1 MLLQSIIYTFTK
13 KNNVMNF
20 VAEMKW
26 RNMINDYT
34 PGIEEELLSN
44 FSAGYVG
51 FDPTAS
57 SLHIGSLAP
66 IMLLMHLQRCGH
78 KPIALLG
85 GATAMI
91 GDPSG
96 KKSERKLLTQDEV
109 NTNLISVKKQLELFL
124 DFDCGK
130 NSAEIVNNLD
140 WISNLSII
148 DFLRDFG
155 KSLTVNYMMAKD
167 SVKNRIE
174 TGISFTEFSYQLIQA
189 YDFFHLHKNKNCKIQ
204 IGGSDQWGNITS
216 GIELIKKQ
224 SAEKS
229 YALTC
234 PLVTKSDGSKFGKTE
249 EGNIW
254 LDPAKTSP
262 YKFLQ
267 YWMNISDEDAK
278 KYIKI
283 FSLFNEEEIKNLI
296 INHEKEPHMRI
307 IQKQLASEITS
318 RVHGSVVYKNAL
330 KVSQILFGKD
340 TQEELRSISEK
351 DFLMIFEG
359 VPIYNIDMNDLSNID
374 PVTLFVEKAQVFSS
388 KGEARRMLSSNAIS
402 LNKKKINIDSIISSD
417 NLLNNKYLLVQK
429 GKKNYIIIKVIK

>member
-1 MLLQSIIYTFTK
+1 MFLQSIIYTFTNK
-13 KNNVMNF
+13 TIYMNF

-26 RNMINDYT
+26 RNMINDFT
-34 PGIEEELLSN
+34 PGIEEELMSNLST
-44 FSAGYVG
+44 GYVG

-66 IMLLMHLQRCGH
+66 IMLLMHLQRSGH

-96 KKSERKLLTQDEV
+96 KKSERKLLSQDEV
-109 NTNLISVKKQLELFL
+109 HANLISVKKQLELFL
-124 DFDCGK
+124 DFDCGQ

-140 WISNLSII
+140 WVSNLSIVN
-148 DFLRDFG
+148 FLRDFG

-189 YDFFHLHKNKNCKIQ
+189 YDFFHLYKTKNCKIQ

-224 SAEKS
+224 NVGKA

-234 PLVTKSDGSKFGKTE
+234 PLVTKADGSKFGKTE

-254 LDPAKTSP
+254 LDPNRTSP

-267 YWMNISDEDAK
+267 YWMNISDDDSK

-283 FSLFNEEEIKNLI
+283 FSLLNKQEIEDLI
-296 INHEKEPHMRI
+296 INHDKEPHMRI
-307 IQKQLASEITS
+307 IQKQLAKEITS
-318 RVHGSVVYKNAL
+318 RVHGSTIYSNAL

-340 TQEELRSISEK
+340 TQEELKNISEE

-359 VPIYNIDMNDLSNID
+359 VPIYNISRNDIKSID
-374 PVTLFVEKAQVFSS
+374 PVNLLAEKTQVFSS
-388 KGEARRMLSSNAIS
+388 KGEARRMLSSNAVS
-402 LNKKKINIDSIISSD
+402 LNKKKITVDSIINTD

-429 GKKNYIIIKVIK
+429 GKKNYIIIKII

>member
-1 MLLQSIIYTFTK
+1 MFLQSIIYTFTK
-13 KNNVMNF
+13 KTINMNF

-26 RNMINDYT
+26 RNMINDFT
-34 PGIEEELLSN
+34 PGIEEELMSNLST
-44 FSAGYVG
+44 GYVG

-66 IMLLMHLQRCGH
+66 IMLLMHLQRSGH

-96 KKSERKLLTQDEV
+96 KKSERKLLSQDEV
-109 NTNLISVKKQLELFL
+109 HANLISVKKQLELFL
-124 DFDCGK
+124 DFDCGQ

-140 WISNLSII
+140 WVSNLSIVN
-148 DFLRDFG
+148 FLRDFG

-189 YDFFHLHKNKNCKIQ
+189 YDFFHLYKTKNCKIQ

-224 SAEKS
+224 NVGKA

-234 PLVTKSDGSKFGKTE
+234 PLVTKADGAKFGKTE

-254 LDPAKTSP
+254 LDPTRTSP

-267 YWMNISDEDAK
+267 YWMNISDDDSK

-283 FSLFNEEEIKNLI
+283 FSLLNKQEIEDLI
-296 INHEKEPHMRI
+296 INHDKEPHMRI
-307 IQKQLASEITS
+307 IQKQLAKEITS
-318 RVHGSVVYKNAL
+318 RVHGSITYSNAL

-340 TQEELRSISEK
+340 TQEELKNISEE

-359 VPIYNIDMNDLSNID
+359 VPIYNISRNDIKSID
-374 PVTLFVEKAQVFSS
+374 PVNLLAEKTQVFSS
-388 KGEARRMLSSNAIS
+388 KGEARRMLSSNAVS
-402 LNKKKINIDSIISSD
+402 LNKKKISVDSIITAD

-429 GKKNYIIIKVIK
+429 GKKNYIIIKII

>member
-1 MLLQSIIYTFTK
+1 MFLQSIIYTFTK
-13 KNNVMNF
+13 KTINMNF

-26 RNMINDYT
+26 RNMINDFT
-34 PGIEEELLSN
+34 PGIEEELMSNLST
-44 FSAGYVG
+44 GYVG

-66 IMLLMHLQRCGH
+66 IMLLMHLQRSGH

-96 KKSERKLLTQDEV
+96 KKSERKLLSQDEV
-109 NTNLISVKKQLELFL
+109 HANLISVKKQLELFL
-124 DFDCGK
+124 DFDCGQ

-140 WISNLSII
+140 WISKFSIVN
-148 DFLRDFG
+148 FLRDFG

-189 YDFFHLHKNKNCKIQ
+189 YDFFHLYKTKNCKIQ

-224 SAEKS
+224 NVGKA

-234 PLVTKSDGSKFGKTE
+234 PLVTKADGSKFGKTE

-254 LDPAKTSP
+254 LDPTRTSP

-267 YWMNISDEDAK
+267 YWMNISDDDSK

-283 FSLFNEEEIKNLI
+283 FSLLNKQEIEDLI
-296 INHEKEPHMRI
+296 INHDKEPHMRI
-307 IQKQLASEITS
+307 IQKQLAKEITS
-318 RVHGSVVYKNAL
+318 RVHGSIIYSNAL

-340 TQEELRSISEK
+340 TQEELKNISEE

-359 VPIYNIDMNDLSNID
+359 VPIYNISRNDIKSID
-374 PVTLFVEKAQVFSS
+374 PVNLLAEKTQVFSS
-388 KGEARRMLSSNAIS
+388 KGEARRMLSSNAVS
-402 LNKKKINIDSIISSD
+402 LNKKKISVDSIITAD

-429 GKKNYIIIKVIK
+429 GKKNYIIIKII

>member
-1 MLLQSIIYTFTK
+1 
-13 KNNVMNF
+13 MNF
-20 VAEMKW
+20 VSEMKW
-26 RNMINDYT
+26 RNMINDIT
-34 PGIEEELLSN
+34 PGIEDELASKMTT
-44 FSAGYVG
+44 GYVG

-66 IMLLMHLQRCGH
+66 IMLLMHLQKCGH

-96 KKSERKLLTQDEV
+96 KKSERKLLTKEEV
-109 NTNLISVKKQLELFL
+109 HSNLLSVKKQLEFFL

-140 WISNLSII
+140 WADNLSVIN
-148 DFLRDFG
+148 FFRDFG

-189 YDFFHLHKNKNCKIQ
+189 YDFFHLYQTKKCTIQ

-216 GIELIKKQ
+216 GIELIRKQ
-224 SAEKS
+224 IGEQAF
-229 YALTC
+229 ALTC

-254 LDPAKTSP
+254 LDPNMTSP

-283 FSLFNEEEIKNLI
+283 FSLSNEQEILDLQKN
-296 INHEKEPHMRI
+296 HDEAPHLRI
-307 IQKQLASEITS
+307 IQKQLAKEITS
-318 RVHGSVVYKNAL
+318 RVHGDSTYLNAM
-330 KVSQILFGKD
+330 KVSEILFGKD
-340 TQEELRSISEK
+340 TQAELKIISEK

-359 VPIYNIDMNDLSNID
+359 VPMHNMSKEDLNNID
-374 PVTLFVEKAQVFSS
+374 PITLLAEKTQVFSS
-388 KGEARRMLSSNAIS
+388 KGEARRMLNSNAIS
-402 LNKKKINIDSIISSD
+402 LNKHKINIETKINPSE
-417 NLLNNKYLLVQK
+417 LLNNKYLLIQK
-429 GKKNYIIIKVIK
+429 GKKNYIIIKVN

>member
-1 MLLQSIIYTFTK
+1 MFLQSIIYTFTNK
-13 KNNVMNF
+13 TINMNF

-26 RNMINDYT
+26 RNMINDFT
-34 PGIEEELLSN
+34 PGIEEELMSTLST
-44 FSAGYVG
+44 GYVG

-66 IMLLMHLQRCGH
+66 IMLLMHLQRSGH

-96 KKSERKLLTQDEV
+96 KKSERKLLSLDEV
-109 NTNLISVKKQLELFL
+109 HANLISVKKQLELFL
-124 DFDCGK
+124 DFDCGQ

-140 WISNLSII
+140 WISKFSIVN
-148 DFLRDFG
+148 FLRDFG

-189 YDFFHLHKNKNCKIQ
+189 YDFFHLYKTKNCKIQ

-224 SAEKS
+224 NVGKA

-234 PLVTKSDGSKFGKTE
+234 PLVTKADGSKFGKTE

-254 LDPAKTSP
+254 LDPTRTSP

-267 YWMNISDEDAK
+267 YWMNISDDDSK

-283 FSLFNEEEIKNLI
+283 FSLLNKQEIEDLI
-296 INHEKEPHMRI
+296 INHDKEPHMRI
-307 IQKQLASEITS
+307 IQKQLAKEITS
-318 RVHGSVVYKNAL
+318 RVHGSIIYSNAL

-340 TQEELRSISEK
+340 TQEELKNISEE

-359 VPIYNIDMNDLSNID
+359 VPIYNISRNDIKSID
-374 PVTLFVEKAQVFSS
+374 PVNLLAEKTQVFSS
-388 KGEARRMLSSNAIS
+388 KGEARRMLSSNAVS
-402 LNKKKINIDSIISSD
+402 LNKKKISVDSIITVD

-429 GKKNYIIIKVIK
+429 GKKNYIIIKII

>member
-1 MLLQSIIYTFTK
+1 MFLQSIIYTFTK
-13 KNNVMNF
+13 KTVYMNF

-26 RNMINDYT
+26 RNMINDFT
-34 PGIEEELLSN
+34 PGIEEELMSNLST
-44 FSAGYVG
+44 GYVG

-66 IMLLMHLQRCGH
+66 IMLLMHLQRSGH

-96 KKSERKLLTQDEV
+96 KKSERKLLSLDEV
-109 NTNLISVKKQLELFL
+109 HANLISVKKQLELFL
-124 DFDCGK
+124 DFDCGQK
-130 NSAEIVNNLD
+130 SAEIVNNLD
-140 WISNLSII
+140 WVSNLSIVN
-148 DFLRDFG
+148 FLRDFG

-189 YDFFHLHKNKNCKIQ
+189 YDFFHLYKTKNCKIQ

-224 SAEKS
+224 NVGKA

-234 PLVTKSDGSKFGKTE
+234 PLVTKADGSKFGKTE

-254 LDPAKTSP
+254 LDPNRTSP

-267 YWMNISDEDAK
+267 YWMNISDDDSK

-283 FSLFNEEEIKNLI
+283 FSLLNKQEIEDLI
-296 INHEKEPHMRI
+296 INHDKEPHMRI
-307 IQKQLASEITS
+307 IQKQLAKEITS
-318 RVHGSVVYKNAL
+318 RVHGSTIYSNAL

-340 TQEELRSISEK
+340 TQEELKNISEE

-359 VPIYNIDMNDLSNID
+359 VPIYNISRNDIKSID
-374 PVTLFVEKAQVFSS
+374 PVNLLAEKTQVFSS
-388 KGEARRMLSSNAIS
+388 KGEARRMLSSNAVS
-402 LNKKKINIDSIISSD
+402 LNKKKITLNSIINTD

-429 GKKNYIIIKVIK
+429 GKKNYIIIKII

>member
-1 MLLQSIIYTFTK
+1 MFLQSIIYTFTNK
-13 KNNVMNF
+13 TINMNF

-26 RNMINDYT
+26 RNMINDFT
-34 PGIEEELLSN
+34 PGIEEELMSTLST
-44 FSAGYVG
+44 GYVG

-66 IMLLMHLQRCGH
+66 IMLLMHLQRSGH

-96 KKSERKLLTQDEV
+96 KKSERKLLSQDEV
-109 NTNLISVKKQLELFL
+109 HANLISVKKQLELFL
-124 DFDCGK
+124 DFDCGQ

-140 WISNLSII
+140 WISKFSIVN
-148 DFLRDFG
+148 FLRDFG

-189 YDFFHLHKNKNCKIQ
+189 YDFFHLYKTKNCKIQ

-224 SAEKS
+224 NVGKA

-234 PLVTKSDGSKFGKTE
+234 PLVTKADGSKFGKTE

-254 LDPAKTSP
+254 LDPTRTSP

-267 YWMNISDEDAK
+267 YWMNISDDDSK

-283 FSLFNEEEIKNLI
+283 FSLLNKQEIEDLI
-296 INHEKEPHMRI
+296 INHDKEPHMRI
-307 IQKQLASEITS
+307 IQKQLAKEITS
-318 RVHGSVVYKNAL
+318 RVHGSIIYSNAL

-340 TQEELRSISEK
+340 TQEELKNISEE

-359 VPIYNIDMNDLSNID
+359 VPIYNISRNDIKSID
-374 PVTLFVEKAQVFSS
+374 PVNLLAEKTQVFSS
-388 KGEARRMLSSNAIS
+388 KGEARRMLSSNAVS
-402 LNKKKINIDSIISSD
+402 LNKKKISVDSIINVD

-429 GKKNYIIIKVIK
+429 GKKNYIIIKII

>member
-109 NTNLISVKKQLELFL
+109 NSNLISVKKQLELFL

-189 YDFFHLHKNKNCKIQ
+189 YDFYHLHKNKNCKIQ

-340 TQEELRSISEK
+340 TQEELRNISEE

-359 VPIYNIDMNDLSNID
+359 VPMYNIERNDLNNID

-388 KGEARRMLSSNAIS
+388 KGDARRMLSSNAIS
-402 LNKKKINIDSIISSD
+402 LNKKKINTDSIISSD
-417 NLLNNKYLLVQK
+417 KLLNNKYLLVQK
-429 GKKNYIIIKVIK
+429 GKKNYIIIKVI

>member
-1 MLLQSIIYTFTK
+1 MFLQSIIYTFTK
-13 KNNVMNF
+13 KTIYMNF

-26 RNMINDYT
+26 RNMINDFT
-34 PGIEEELLSN
+34 PGIEEELMSNLST
-44 FSAGYVG
+44 GYVG

-66 IMLLMHLQRCGH
+66 IMLLMHLQRSGH

-96 KKSERKLLTQDEV
+96 KKSERKLLSLDEV
-109 NTNLISVKKQLELFL
+109 HANLISVKKQLELFL
-124 DFDCGK
+124 DFDCGQ

-140 WISNLSII
+140 WISNFSIVN
-148 DFLRDFG
+148 FLRDFG

-189 YDFFHLHKNKNCKIQ
+189 YDFFHLYKTKNCKIQ

-224 SAEKS
+224 NVGKA

-234 PLVTKSDGSKFGKTE
+234 PLVTKADGSKFGKTE

-254 LDPAKTSP
+254 LDPNRTSP

-267 YWMNISDEDAK
+267 YWMNISDDDSK

-283 FSLFNEEEIKNLI
+283 FSLLNKQEIEDLI
-296 INHEKEPHMRI
+296 INHDKEPHMRI
-307 IQKQLASEITS
+307 IQKQLAKEITS
-318 RVHGSVVYKNAL
+318 RVHGSTIYSNAL

-340 TQEELRSISEK
+340 TQEELKNISEE

-359 VPIYNIDMNDLSNID
+359 VPIYNISRNDIKSID
-374 PVTLFVEKAQVFSS
+374 PVNLLAEKTQVFSS
-388 KGEARRMLSSNAIS
+388 KGEARRMLSSNAVS
-402 LNKKKINIDSIISSD
+402 LNKKKITLDSIINTD

-429 GKKNYIIIKVIK
+429 GKKNYIIIKII

>member
-1 MLLQSIIYTFTK
+1 MFLQSIIYTFTNK
-13 KNNVMNF
+13 TINMNF

-26 RNMINDYT
+26 RNMINDFT
-34 PGIEEELLSN
+34 PGIEEELMSTLST
-44 FSAGYVG
+44 GYVG

-66 IMLLMHLQRCGH
+66 IMLLMHLQRSGH

-96 KKSERKLLTQDEV
+96 KKSERKLLSQDEV
-109 NTNLISVKKQLELFL
+109 HANLISVKKQLELFL
-124 DFDCGK
+124 DFDCGQ

-140 WISNLSII
+140 WISKFSIVN
-148 DFLRDFG
+148 FLRDFG

-189 YDFFHLHKNKNCKIQ
+189 YDFFHLYKTKNCKIQ

-224 SAEKS
+224 NVGKA

-234 PLVTKSDGSKFGKTE
+234 PLVTKADGSKFGKTE

-254 LDPAKTSP
+254 LDPTRTSP

-267 YWMNISDEDAK
+267 YWMNISDDDSK

-283 FSLFNEEEIKNLI
+283 FSLLNKQEIEDLI
-296 INHEKEPHMRI
+296 INHDKEPHMRI
-307 IQKQLASEITS
+307 IQKQLAKEITS
-318 RVHGSVVYKNAL
+318 RVHGSTIYSNAL

-340 TQEELRSISEK
+340 TQEELKNISEE

-359 VPIYNIDMNDLSNID
+359 VPIYNISRNDIKSID
-374 PVTLFVEKAQVFSS
+374 PVNLLAEKTQVFSS
-388 KGEARRMLSSNAIS
+388 KGEARRMLSSNAVS
-402 LNKKKINIDSIISSD
+402 LNKKKITVDSIINTD

-429 GKKNYIIIKVIK
+429 GKKNYIIIKII

>member
-1 MLLQSIIYTFTK
+1 MFLQSIIYTFTNK
-13 KNNVMNF
+13 TINMNF

-26 RNMINDYT
+26 RNMISDFT
-34 PGIEEELLSN
+34 PGIEEELMSTLST
-44 FSAGYVG
+44 GYVG

-66 IMLLMHLQRCGH
+66 IMLLMHLQRSGH

-96 KKSERKLLTQDEV
+96 KKSERKLLSQDEV
-109 NTNLISVKKQLELFL
+109 HANLISVKKQLELFL
-124 DFDCGK
+124 DFDCGQ

-140 WISNLSII
+140 WISKFSIVN
-148 DFLRDFG
+148 FLRDFG

-189 YDFFHLHKNKNCKIQ
+189 YDFFHLYKTKNCKIQ

-224 SAEKS
+224 NVGKA

-234 PLVTKSDGSKFGKTE
+234 PLVTKADGSKFGKTE

-254 LDPAKTSP
+254 LDPTRTSP

-267 YWMNISDEDAK
+267 YWMNISDDDSK

-283 FSLFNEEEIKNLI
+283 FSLLNKQEIEDLI
-296 INHEKEPHMRI
+296 INHDKEPHMRI
-307 IQKQLASEITS
+307 IQKQLAKEITS
-318 RVHGSVVYKNAL
+318 RVHGSIIYSNAL

-340 TQEELRSISEK
+340 TQEELKNISEE

-359 VPIYNIDMNDLSNID
+359 VPIYNISRNDIKSID
-374 PVTLFVEKAQVFSS
+374 PVNLLAEKTQVFSS
-388 KGEARRMLSSNAIS
+388 KGEARRMLSSNAVS
-402 LNKKKINIDSIISSD
+402 LNKKKISVDSIITVD

-429 GKKNYIIIKVIK
+429 GKKNYIIIKII

>member
-1 MLLQSIIYTFTK
+1 
-13 KNNVMNF
+13 MNF
-20 VAEMKW
+20 VSEMKW
-26 RNMINDYT
+26 RNMINDIT
-34 PGIEEELLSN
+34 PGIEDELASKMTT
-44 FSAGYVG
+44 GYVG

-109 NTNLISVKKQLELFL
+109 HANLVSVKKQLELFL

-130 NSAEIVNNLD
+130 KSAEIVNNLD
-140 WISNLSII
+140 WVSHLNII
-148 DFLRDFG
+148 NFFRDFG

-189 YDFFHLHKNKNCKIQ
+189 YDFFHLYKTKNCKIQ

-216 GIELIKKQ
+216 GIELIRKQ
-224 SAEKS
+224 IGEQAF
-229 YALTC
+229 ALTC
-234 PLVTKSDGSKFGKTE
+234 PLVTKIDGSKFGKTE
-249 EGNIW
+249 DGNIW
-254 LDPAKTSP
+254 LDPNRTSP

-267 YWMNISDEDAK
+267 YWMNVSDADAK
-278 KYIKI
+278 KYIKV
-283 FSLFNEEEIKNLI
+283 FSLCNESEVLDLQL
-296 INHEKEPHMRI
+296 NHDKEPHLRI
-307 IQKQLASEITS
+307 LQRQLAKEITS
-318 RVHGSVVYKNAL
+318 RVHGESTYDNAM
-330 KVSQILFGKD
+330 KVSQILFGKN
-340 TQEELRSISEK
+340 TQEELRSISEE

-359 VPIYNIDMNDLSNID
+359 VPLYNVSKYDINDID
-374 PVTLFVEKAQVFSS
+374 PITLFAEKTQIFSS
-388 KGEARRMLSSNAIS
+388 KGEARRMLNSNAIS
-402 LNKKKINIDSIISSD
+402 VNKKKVNIDTKI
-417 NLLNNKYLLVQK
+417 NRTELLNNKYLLIQK
-429 GKKNYIIIKVIK
+429 GKKHYIIINVE